1 MDDLYQNAWS
11 ETTDS
16 ATTFKNG
23 STSSWTSPR
32 IVSSLDE
39 EADLAAPS
47 WSTGADLSWNEPG
60 SPGFSWSQTDTDAG
74 WGPSTYE
81 GISLGKP
88 SAQEKVAEAT
98 DSTKHDDGTPDGA
111 VIPITSPPATEPVPS
126 PTTQLPSPPSSP
138 PASPEPI
145 PVVNYE
151 AAVAQVAPPSPDGF
165 GSFESGLE
173 EDAHSPGLAVDDT
186 EADPWGSSAWGDTK
200 LEEEEEAPLDE
211 WERAKREKAK
221 QDRRVPPELLASILS
236 QCEELCRD
244 MCPEPEVDAQN
255 SDKDAWRNDRRSGM
269 DGVPGLNSLM
279 ESFLPPLTLQPP
291 TRFSQALVA
300 KRMAS
305 SVKLTK
311 NLPLTRGSPMSHY
324 LAAKGSMAWEVSVKE
339 RKEVVEDD
347 IPLGWRIVEKAPAAP
362 ATEGTKDKKAGGG
375 LFSFWGRRQSQAPSA
390 TTSGTDNSRRS
401 SSNEEKPK
409 SPVVGELK
417 SESRRPSQESART
430 SMTGSAAQLPSPLG
444 DSVASSSALAPAA
457 TPPTMSSYSTASEP
471 VQDRSGTPPAPSA
484 VSRFLNKFS
493 RRSSMGGSPRSSLA
507 LSTDDLEF
515 LSDIVPSAADEADE
529 YSTDALEKFVNTKR
543 ETMPAVPVL
552 PPPLAPPPKAPLT
565 IRPAS
570 VASNRGSAGSKTS
583 SPAGASSDLEG
594 LFGYLSSTTA
604 ITTPSASTPPI
615 PGPPSIPPL
624 APPLV
629 PSRPLTPASGSGGV
643 GPLRPTVA
651 LMSSTSSSPPP
662 RPQTSTPPTG
672 FGLPPPPSF
681 KPIAPSVAKAK
692 PKLSSPFP
700 LPPQVESQV
709 DSGPMSASSTSSASY
724 ETAAATSP
732 ASPTSSLPLSEL
744 YPHLAA
750 PNTPPQASS
759 QAFLFD
765 KPANFPAASPVGNTS
780 LAMTSS
786 LFGDDEFSDFQSPVD
801 QLSPPS
807 PRTLAAAK
815 AASATMHAPPVQP
828 RTASTLSPYALPPPP
843 ASSSGRP
850 QSSNPNIASFDDDDF
865 ADFQVSP
872 MSATSTFFGSSISD
886 KALDSSFESLQ
897 TPSPPRLPAKPAARM
912 PSPPLQPPAWQPPRL
927 PASSLP
933 PPSSQPPRLDPPPSR
948 LHPPPLQPPRLQ
960 PPPSQRAVTQP
971 PLPTSVS
978 APASKKRSHVADHL
992 HTLNLV
998 EAAAARSGKQWP
1010 APPSPLPA
1018 AIPGPAGGVANG
1030 SLFNIMDDDD
1040 RSQSASAPGLPPSF
1054 SSPASFNPVR
1064 PSSGLGI
1071 GDGTQP
1077 PMGMGFMSS
1086 SSSMGS
1092 HGSMSNPLLPGWDSS
1107 SSISQRSSTP
1117 SIVPN
1122 AFGAPTAAN
1131 KPANGVKGS
1140 GLSAQDL
1147 SFFEGL

>member
-1 MDDLYQNAWS
+1 
-11 ETTDS
+11 
-16 ATTFKNG
+16 
-23 STSSWTSPR
+23 
-32 IVSSLDE
+32 
-39 EADLAAPS
+39 
-47 WSTGADLSWNEPG
+47 
-60 SPGFSWSQTDTDAG
+60 
-74 WGPSTYE
+74 
-81 GISLGKP
+81 
-88 SAQEKVAEAT
+88 
-98 DSTKHDDGTPDGA
+98 
-111 VIPITSPPATEPVPS
+111 
-126 PTTQLPSPPSSP
+126 
-138 PASPEPI
+138 
-145 PVVNYE
+145 
-151 AAVAQVAPPSPDGF
+151 
-165 GSFESGLE
+165 
-173 EDAHSPGLAVDDT
+173 
-186 EADPWGSSAWGDTK
+186 
-200 LEEEEEAPLDE
+200 
-211 WERAKREKAK
+211 
-221 QDRRVPPELLASILS
+221 
-236 QCEELCRD
+236 
-244 MCPEPEVDAQN
+244 
-255 SDKDAWRNDRRSGM
+255 
-269 DGVPGLNSLM
+269 M

-390 TTSGTDNSRRS
+390 TTSGADSSRRS

-417 SESRRPSQESART
+417 SESRRPSQESARS

-457 TPPTMSSYSTASEP
+457 TPPTMSSYSTAPEP
-471 VQDRSGTPPAPSA
+471 VQERSGTPPAPSA

-493 RRSSMGGSPRSSLA
+493 RRSSTGGSPRSSLA

-515 LSDIVPSAADEADE
+515 LSDIVPSATDEADE

-552 PPPLAPPPKAPLT
+552 PPPLAPSHKAPLT

-570 VASNRGSAGSKTS
+570 VTSNRGCAGSKTS

-662 RPQTSTPPTG
+662 RPQASTPPTG

-724 ETAAATSP
+724 ETAAETSP

-765 KPANFPAASPVGNTS
+765 KPADFPAASPVGNTPLASAFPPPSNPS
-780 LAMTSS
+780 LLRPPGQSTNGVSPTVTSS

-801 QLSPPS
+801 QLSPPVPSPIAKS

-850 QSSNPNIASFDDDDF
+850 QSSNSNIASFDDDDF

-872 MSATSTFFGSSISD
+872 MSATSLQPSSTSSTFFGSSISD
-886 KALDSSFESLQ
+886 RALLTPKNSMSFNSLDSSFESLQ

-971 PLPTSVS
+971 PLPTSAS
-978 APASKKRSHVADHL
+978 APTVPSSSASSSLLARRESKKRSHVADHL

-1040 RSQSASAPGLPPSF
+1040 RSQSAAAPGLPPSF
-1054 SSPASFNPVR
+1054 SSPASFNPVW
-1064 PSSGLGI
+1064 PSSGLGM

-1077 PMGMGFMSS
+1077 PVGMGFMSS

-1117 SIVPN
+1117 SIIPN
-1122 AFGAPTAAN
+1122 AFGAPAAAK